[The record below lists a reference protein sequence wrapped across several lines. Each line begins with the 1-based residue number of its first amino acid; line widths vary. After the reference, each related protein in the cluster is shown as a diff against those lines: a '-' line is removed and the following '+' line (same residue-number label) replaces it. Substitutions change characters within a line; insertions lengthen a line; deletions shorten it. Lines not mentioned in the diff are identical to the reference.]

1 MNLVFSKGHDGYGLQ
16 QLLALPFADMT
27 KRLAAFHTWGPRK
40 IVNPRAGFR
49 RSDTSLDATVPPP
62 PADDSR
68 ETAGELLEAAAMQ
81 RLIDHDL
88 DSLDSHPDAGRI
100 AEILGA
106 FPGILTRPGI
116 SGMFRYGLGD
126 LGRRTSVLLWKSIP
140 MGWDTTSYEP
150 LIRSGRY
157 GSTSAAYMALQVGQ
171 VSEQQQLDLHHQW
184 TGRAL
189 ASLVHQDQPY
199 LIPLFVACQ
208 LLSAGAPLS
217 TRFPAMIA
225 EAPFVTAGGALALQC
240 ALATVTE
247 QAMRSCWAVKF
258 KHGRERPERLWRE
271 GVQGNLHPDFL
282 KIGGWL
288 VEQTGDYLPM
298 TYAEGSPLHPDYP
311 SGHATI
317 AGACAGIL
325 LAWFAD
331 GPLPALEITSVHDEI
346 RQMMWALA
354 VGRSWAGIHSR
365 SSLLTGLQLGMSHSI
380 SFLRNL
386 KARTPEPLG
395 AASFAAFDGTVLT
408 V

>member
-1 MNLVFSKGHDGYGLQ
+1 MNLVFSKGYDGYGLQ

-27 KRLAAFHTWGPRK
+27 KRLAAFHIWGPRK

-49 RSDTSLDATVPPP
+49 RTDTSLDATVPAP

-68 ETAGELLEAAAMQ
+68 ETAGELLEVAAMQ
-81 RLIDHDL
+81 WLIDQDI
-88 DSLDSHPDAGRI
+88 DSLDSHPDARRI

-106 FPGILTRPGI
+106 FPGILTRPGVG
-116 SGMFRYGLGD
+116 GMFRYGPGD
-126 LGRRTSVLLWKSIP
+126 LGRRTSALLWQSIP
-140 MGWDTTSYEP
+140 TGWNRVSFEP

-157 GSTSAAYMALQVGQ
+157 GATPAAYEALQLGQ
-171 VSEQQQLDLHHQW
+171 VSERQQFEQQRRW
-184 TGRAL
+184 SGRAL

-208 LLSAGAPLS
+208 LLGSGARLS
-217 TRFPAMIA
+217 SRFPAMIA
-225 EAPFVTAGGALALQC
+225 EAPFVTGGGVLALQC

-258 KHGRERPERLWRE
+258 QRGRERPERLWRE
-271 GVQGNLHPDFL
+271 GVQGNLHRDFL
-282 KIGGWL
+282 EIGGWL
-288 VEQTGDYLPM
+288 VQQTGNYLPM

-365 SSLLTGLQLGMSHSI
+365 SSLLTGLQLGMAHSV